1 MNIKNDIFKKAYL
14 ESLIS
19 ENVET
24 EKKDITSP
32 DPEKVPNN
40 GNPIDDLTKEN
51 ITTIDEDTDD
61 KTETAKDQNSTEET
75 KKEVDVEIQN
85 EEGEGEEEESE
96 FPEDEDGWPASI
108 SEEESMSYLMQAMED
123 FVYELKNCTRGA
135 YTNCKTKEE
144 LKDYMTGELA
154 EMLQEAAENL

>member
-19 ENVET
+19 EDVKT

-51 ITTIDEDTDD
+51 TTTIDEDTDD
-61 KTETAKDQNSTEET
+61 KTEIAEDQNSTEET
-75 KKEVDVEIQN
+75 EKDVDVEIQN
-85 EEGEGEEEESE
+85 EEGEEDEESE
-96 FPEDEDGWPASI
+96 FPEDEDGWPESI

-123 FVYELKNCTRGA
+123 FVYELRNCTRGA

>member
-61 KTETAKDQNSTEET
+61 KTETAEDQNSTEET

-123 FVYELKNCTRGA
+123 L
-135 YTNCKTKEE
+135 
-144 LKDYMTGELA
+144 YM
-154 EMLQEAAENL
+154 N